1 MQKYAR
7 TVVNGYIKAY
17 YFLKWR
23 LICLLTLKYL
33 CNVPIPC
40 PPRLSKPQQDYRI
53 RIGDIMSVI
62 KILTFE
68 NIFLDFLWRL
78 LVALRCSFFT
88 FVSADVHLSAVPS
101 SVFVACGRLAVFM
114 LFIPSG
120 KNYLECQWFL
130 MNELIE
136 YIYKITN
143 FFTDLNKK
151 KFFS

>member
-23 LICLLTLKYL
+23 LIYLLTLKYL
-33 CNVPIPC
+33 CYVPIPC
-40 PPRLSKPQQDYRI
+40 PPCPSKPQQDYRK
-53 RIGDIMSVI
+53 RTGDVVSVI

-68 NIFLDFLWRL
+68 NVFLDFLWRL

-88 FVSADVHLSAVPS
+88 FVSAA
-101 SVFVACGRLAVFM
+101 FVACGRLAVFM
-114 LFIPSG
+114 LLFISSG

-143 FFTDLNKK
+143 FSQT
-151 KFFS
+151 